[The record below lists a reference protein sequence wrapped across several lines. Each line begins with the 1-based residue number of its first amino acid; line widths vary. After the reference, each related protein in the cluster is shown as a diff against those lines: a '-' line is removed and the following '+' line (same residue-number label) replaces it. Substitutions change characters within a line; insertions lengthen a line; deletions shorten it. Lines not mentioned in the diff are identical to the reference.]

1 MCWGCPPT
9 RRCSES
15 MEPSWFT
22 IIGCSVIVQRMHL
35 LRGSSPDLPVPLP
48 RNAKQRTS
56 DVAADE
62 LSPSDTS
69 AVVSA
74 GRAWCPTGVDHYS
87 FHVSPRSLSCRISGS
102 HLRSRLRSIHH
113 RPAPDHR
120 PHVWIWPC
128 LGLSVRGRLFW
139 WTPRYL
145 RLIWTGAR

>member
-62 LSPSDTS
+62 LSLSDTS

-74 GRAWCPTGVDHYS
+74 EEHGAPQASIITVSTFRHAACLAGYRAVIFGHDSEVSIIARLPIIDPMFGFGR
-87 FHVSPRSLSCRISGS
+87 
-102 HLRSRLRSIHH
+102 
-113 RPAPDHR
+113 
-120 PHVWIWPC
+120 VW
-128 LGLSVRGRLFW
+128 V
-139 WTPRYL
+139 
-145 RLIWTGAR
+145 